1 MPPELKSKPK
11 SGHPQSLLNREQ
23 RTPSRDEA
31 VEPTAD
37 NDEIGR
43 TTKSNSYLNS
53 PIMRYIKKKVSYR
66 KTHGVQ
72 FQKQVESLNIS
83 AGLSFPKASS
93 PSANPLQSSER
104 QNNETP
110 PPETDAL
117 ELDHLERFIDRWQ
130 YFRYRCGLLIND
142 ERVQLFLVNLIAIN
156 AIMMGI
162 ATFDFVKDD
171 PQVLKIFDVT
181 DLVFLIFFTVEL
193 GMQFIFYGF
202 RLFTDGWLVFDFI
215 IITLSWAFSQ
225 VQIIR
230 SFRIFRAFRLITRI
244 KVLKNL
250 VLGKGIVELCCVL
263 LIFHRGECSS
273 YSLSAALFSVVPR
286 MFAIGILLLLVSYIF
301 AVLFTQLFK
310 DLYEDGYTEEDYFG
324 RMDKT
329 FFTLFQLMT
338 LDNWANVAR
347 EVIAV
352 YSWAWIPFIVFVIA
366 TGFVVVNLIIA
377 VICDAISALRE
388 DEKAK
393 LHGTYEENSQESSS
407 NKPEGD
413 DDDQSIQLEEA
424 AEEEDEYH
432 VEVDLRAQLDSL
444 EQNVLELS
452 QMQEDALHALEML
465 MQNLQ
470 ARGLQDNSHSASSS
484 AYHEDKGTAV
494 LRILKDDDEDDT
506 SP

>member
-1 MPPELKSKPK
+1 MPPELESKPK
-11 SGHPQSLLNREQ
+11 PGQPQSLLNTEQ
-23 RTPSRDEA
+23 RTPSRDET
-31 VEPTAD
+31 VEPTTV
-37 NDEIGR
+37 NDVIRG
-43 TTKSNSYLNS
+43 TAKSNSYLNS
-53 PIMRYIKKKVSYR
+53 PIMRYVKKKVSYR

-83 AGLSFPKASS
+83 AGPSFPKASS
-93 PSANPLQSSER
+93 PSTNPLQSFEG

-110 PPETDAL
+110 PPETEAL

-142 ERVQLFLVNLIAIN
+142 VRVQLFLVNLIAIN

-202 RLFTDGWLVFDFI
+202 RLFTDGWLVFDLI

-250 VLGKGIVELCCVL
+250 VL
-263 LIFHRGECSS
+263 
-273 YSLSAALFSVVPR
+273 ALFSVVPR

-310 DLYEDGYTEEDYFG
+310 DLYKDGYTEEDYFG

-424 AEEEDEYH
+424 AKEEDEYH
-432 VEVDLRAQLDSL
+432 VEVDVRAQLDSL
-444 EQNVLELS
+444 EQNVSELS
-452 QMQEDALHALEML
+452 QMQEDALHALEIL

-470 ARGLQDNSHSASSS
+470 ARGLQDNSHSSSS
-484 AYHEDKGTAV
+484 SVYHEDDGTAV
-494 LRILKDDDEDDT
+494 IRILKDDDEDNT